1 MAKKKYRATP
11 INNPQIEPSDVI
23 IEDVPVY
30 SYIIPKGTS
39 RKEIKDLASDLA
51 YYGNIQ
57 NPTVENDSNAP
68 KYRTIDDYGK
78 IDTREHR
85 ILHRAYDRYSAK
97 KERQKLENTPL
108 YVVKTW
114 DEDKQ
119 KQWFTAQMNKG
130 AKAVLPP
137 LLGTM
142 SIPSALSAAVASP
155 LAFTLGMAGG
165 LGGSHIGE
173 NIGREIDERRHGL
186 SDAELYG
193 NVIGGTIGGAIG
205 GAVGNYAGN
214 RIVSTLGNRWR
225 GKNSW
230 KWGNEYQNYWK
241 KQNALGEKPM
251 DIAEW
256 IKTYKQS
263 PLEELT
269 THHAT
274 IGKSQYINGDYSNWF
289 SKSVSPKSGLVGVAF
304 NSMMRLNPPSKETL
318 TNWSNRS
325 QLHRWIAGGDDLIT
339 QIYPKLEDFSD
350 LNTPRRFSTT
360 QNPYFTSNGV
370 HPGKSNL
377 MWYSKGD
384 GYFVKGVNGNP
395 IRPHITLVVNPEGLT
410 IQRDPFQRGIS
421 TVASD
426 IVVSSGKLPYKNIK
440 FAVEYDPSLK
450 TFVRYIFQAPD
461 AN

>member
-1 MAKKKYRATP
+1 MAKKKYRAIP
-11 INNPQIEPSDVI
+11 INNPQIEQSDVI

-30 SYIIPKGTS
+30 SYIIPKGTP
-39 RKEIKDLASDLA
+39 RKEIKDLASDLV

-57 NPTVENDSNAP
+57 NPTVENDPNAP

-97 KERQKLENTPL
+97 KKRQELENTPL
-108 YVVKTW
+108 SVVKTW
-114 DEDKQ
+114 DKDKQ
-119 KQWFTAQMNKG
+119 QQWFTSQMNKG
-130 AKAVLPP
+130 AQNVLPQ

-142 SIPSALSAAVASP
+142 SIPLALPAAVASP

-165 LGGSHIGE
+165 TVGSYIGG
-173 NIGREIDERRHGL
+173 NLGREIDERRHGL

-193 NVIGGTIGGAIG
+193 NVIGGTIGGTIG

-225 GKNSW
+225 GENSW
-230 KWGNEYQNYWK
+230 RWGNEYQNYWK
-241 KQNALGEKPM
+241 KQRGLGEEPM
-251 DIAEW
+251 GIPEW

-263 PLEELT
+263 PIEELA
-269 THHAT
+269 THNAA
-274 IGKSQYINGDYSNWF
+274 IGRSQSINGNYSNRF
-289 SKSVSPKSGLVGVAF
+289 SRSVSPKSRLVGAAF
-304 NSMMRLNPPSKETL
+304 ALNSRLNPPSKESL

-325 QLHRWIAGGDDLIT
+325 QLHRWITGGDDLIT
-339 QIYPKLEDFSD
+339 QIYPKLEYFSD
-350 LNTPRRFSTT
+350 LNTPRKFSTT

-377 MWYSKGD
+377 MWFSKGD

-395 IRPHITLVVNPEGLT
+395 IRPHTTLVVNPKGLT
-410 IQRDPFQRGIS
+410 IQRDPYQRGTSTIS
-421 TVASD
+421 SD
-426 IVVSSGKLPYKNIK
+426 IVVSPGEIPYKNIE
-440 FAVEYDPSLK
+440 FTVEYDPLLK
-450 TFVRYIFQAPD
+450 TFVRHIFQAPG